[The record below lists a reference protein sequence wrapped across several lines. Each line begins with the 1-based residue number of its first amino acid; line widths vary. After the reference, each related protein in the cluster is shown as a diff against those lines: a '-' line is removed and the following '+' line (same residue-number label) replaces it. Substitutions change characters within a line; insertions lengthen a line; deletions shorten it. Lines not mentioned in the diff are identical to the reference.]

1 MESQDYEYPVEAWLQ
16 DMEMELGNAGEY
28 EKRLEFCNKVLEMF
42 DWTYVAEDGFRCA
55 VGEELYE
62 AGKKKRKFIQTIR
75 VRAAVGKN
83 IKNAVVGGKHM
94 ITREKLKKLNK
105 ENLIELILEH
115 ILNMKIMKCIM

>member
-62 AGKKKRKFIQTIR
+62 AGKKKRKFIQTIHVR
-75 VRAAVGKN
+75 VEVVKN
-83 IKNAVVGGKHM
+83 TKNAAA
-94 ITREKLKKLNK
+94 ESKKGQAVKYEVTDRTPWGSGLYHRFPDRK
-105 ENLIELILEH
+105 RLERS
-115 ILNMKIMKCIM
+115 

>member
-1 MESQDYEYPVEAWLQ
+1 MMESQDYEYPVEAWLQ

-62 AGKKKRKFIQTIR
+62 AGKNDTAAHEPKKRQEKK
-75 VRAAVGKN
+75 VYPNDPCPCGSGK
-83 IKNAVVGGKHM
+83 KY
-94 ITREKLKKLNK
+94 KK
-105 ENLIELILEH
+105 
-115 ILNMKIMKCIM
+115 CCGRR

>member
-1 MESQDYEYPVEAWLQ
+1 MMESQDYEYPVEAWLQ

-83 IKNAVVGGKHM
+83 IKNAVEE
-94 ITREKLKKLNK
+94 TLNSLKS
-105 ENLIELILEH
+105 
-115 ILNMKIMKCIM
+115 

>member
-62 AGKKKRKFIQTIR
+62 AGKIEEAIEEGDTLSFDFSYFPP
-75 VRAAVGKN
+75 
-83 IKNAVVGGKHM
+83 HE
-94 ITREKLKKLNK
+94 ITA
-105 ENLIELILEH
+105 LILHAFRRFMYESKNSGGRPRA
-115 ILNMKIMKCIM
+115 LPEPTQETS

>member
-62 AGKKKRKFIQTIR
+62 AGKKETLMMGFRQECQMSLYPKKWHRSKFGYSR
-75 VRAAVGKN
+75 L
-83 IKNAVVGGKHM
+83 M
-94 ITREKLKKLNK
+94 K
-105 ENLIELILEH
+105 ENSI
-115 ILNMKIMKCIM
+115 

>member
-1 MESQDYEYPVEAWLQ
+1 MNIRWRHGFQ

-62 AGKKKRKFIQTIR
+62 AGKKETKNLSKRSVS
-75 VRAAVGKN
+75 VRQWKKKY
-83 IKNAVVGGKHM
+83 KNAVVGGKHM
-94 ITREKLKKLNK
+94 ITREKLEEIKQGKFDRADIGNVRAFK
-105 ENLIELILEH
+105 
-115 ILNMKIMKCIM
+115 